1 MADAGP
7 SGRGRGACAMR
18 RPGRDSRA
26 RRAGAW
32 ALVATVA
39 LATVGVAAL
48 AQDGKP
54 EAAPGGAARDRP
66 ARGREKDKAPKAKKG
81 GLRVPGAPPKGA
93 LGKGAAD
100 PMAPAVGPGG
110 RPADAPT
117 WPFHYK
123 FKLSGEG
130 GAILDAQYYPSRLG
144 ADAPVVLF
152 VHEKGGVAKEF
163 EAPIDELKGKG
174 LAESLQLQGY
184 ASLVVDFRG
193 VGVGPRGEPTQKDW
207 RGRTHDLQAA
217 YQFLVD
223 RHNRTELNLSK
234 LAVVALG
241 EGANL
246 AALWA
251 VTPGAATTGE
261 ARISDLAALVLV
273 SPVAA
278 LGAVRFESTLAP
290 LAPRV
295 PLLLLA
301 GERDAASKEP
311 VKAARALVERQR
323 LSKVTTYP
331 TALHGAK
338 LLRFT
343 PQAPGAIQKFLDA
356 TLKPR
361 KDEWEPRYN
370 LTPVAYSDSTV
381 VLPKDKAEPDKKDKD
396 KDAPAKKADQP
407 DPRGDRAPARKAE
420 KR

>member
-1 MADAGP
+1 M
-7 SGRGRGACAMR
+7 
-18 RPGRDSRA
+18 
-26 RRAGAW
+26 
-32 ALVATVA
+32 VA
-39 LATVGVAAL
+39 LATVGVATW
-48 AQDGKP
+48 AQDGMP
-54 EAAPGGAARDRP
+54 GAAPKGAARERP
-66 ARGREKDKAPKAKKG
+66 ARGKEKEKAPKAKKG
-81 GLRVPGAPPKGA
+81 GQRVPGAIPKGA

-100 PMAPAVGPGG
+100 PLAQAEGRGG
-110 RPADAPT
+110 RPADAPN

-130 GAILDAQYYPSRLG
+130 GAVLDALYFPSKLG
-144 ADAPVVLF
+144 PDAPVILF
-152 VHEKGGVAKEF
+152 VHEKGGAGREF

-174 LAESLQLQGY
+174 LAESLQIQGY

-193 VGVGPRGEPTQKDW
+193 MAIGPRGEAAQKDW
-207 RGRTHDLQAA
+207 RGRVGDLQAA

-223 RHNRTELNLSK
+223 RHNRTELNLAK

-261 ARISDLAALVLV
+261 ARISDLGALVLV

-278 LGAVRFESTLAP
+278 LGAARFESTLAP

-311 VKAARALVERQR
+311 IKAARALVERQR
-323 LSKVTTYP
+323 LSKVVTYP

-343 PQAPGAIQKFLDA
+343 PQAPGAILKFLDS

-370 LTPVAYSDSTV
+370 LTPVAFSDSTV
-381 VLPKDKAEPDKKDKD
+381 VQPKDQGEPEKKEKDIDKEKA
-396 KDAPAKKADQP
+396 APEKKANQP
-407 DPRGDRAPARKAE
+407 DPKGNKPPARKAE
-420 KR
+420 RR